1 MMSMGPLI
9 SRYFDD
15 DLSEAE
21 VEELTAWL
29 QQSPENAAEFARQA
43 RLDYLLT
50 RSLPAP
56 QAVAVEGTIVRLG
69 GLADADEV
77 SDGPRAAV
85 RSSALWER
93 SESRVT
99 GLVVLATLLLVATL
113 GGLRVWSVRTA
124 GLASDSLPE
133 PSGGVARR
141 FESTGPS
148 FERDGN
154 SLAGAVVEI
163 TGLKGVRWLAGHE
176 RRLGDR
182 LAEGVL
188 RFQQGTVRVRFT
200 GGVVASIVG
209 PAEVQLISG
218 DQARLIAGTFVAYAP
233 EGAEGFRLDTPGAE
247 ITDLGTEF
255 GARVD
260 DAGETT
266 LSVFDGEV
274 QLVSRDGG
282 VRETLTQGQ
291 GATISAT
298 GVARPQFSLTPFEE
312 PRDAIRGYRIVWE
325 PFGPG
330 SATGPFPGSAGAGWR
345 GPWLVVTEPA
355 GGGET
360 VSITNKQPLHPGAE
374 WYLEF
379 LGAIPPSAAEARLQ
393 VRRSYGSLD
402 AFSVERPYTI
412 ECLVRLQSHPFFV
425 NCFEVAGFLGK
436 QEEVTGQP
444 AWAVRA
450 LPEGE
455 AARLRWQVAQPMPET
470 PDIAGNDG
478 PLVGWWEPFRLAV
491 TIDPAKKRWRF
502 MVASP
507 QQSAASEWREL
518 ALSAF
523 SDGEPHE
530 IVVTARGDTPYRLSF
545 AIDEVKIRNLP

>member
-1 MMSMGPLI
+1 MMSIGPLI

-21 VEELTAWL
+21 AEELTAWV
-29 QQSPENAAEFARQA
+29 QQSPTNAAEFARQS
-43 RLDYLLT
+43 RLDYLLK
-50 RSLPAP
+50 RSLAAP
-56 QAVAVEGTIVRLG
+56 QAVAVEGTIVSLG
-69 GLADADEV
+69 GLAGAEEV
-77 SDGPRAAV
+77 IDGPRSAV
-85 RSSALWER
+85 RSSALLER
-93 SESRVT
+93 SETRVSR
-99 GLVVLATLLLVATL
+99 LVVLATLLLVATL

-124 GLASDSLPE
+124 GLTSDSLPE
-133 PSGGVARR
+133 PSGGVATL

-188 RFQQGTVRVRFT
+188 RFQHGTVRVRFT

-209 PAEVQLISG
+209 PAEVQLIAG

-255 GARVD
+255 GACVD
-260 DAGETT
+260 EAGETT

-282 VRETLTQGQ
+282 VREILTQGQ
-291 GATISAT
+291 GATISAA
-298 GVARPQFSLTPFEE
+298 GVARPQFSLAPFEE
-312 PRDAIRGYRIVWE
+312 PRDALCGYRIVWE

-330 SATGPFPGSAGAGWR
+330 SATGPFPGSAGAGWL
-345 GPWLVVTEPA
+345 GPWQVVADPA
-355 GGGET
+355 GRGET
-360 VSITNKQPLHPGAE
+360 VSIADKQPLHPGTE
-374 WYLEF
+374 WYLEI
-379 LGAIPPSAAEARLQ
+379 LGAIPSSGAEGRLQ
-393 VRRSYGSLD
+393 VRRSYGALD
-402 AFSVERPYTI
+402 AFSVKKPYTI
-412 ECLVRLQSHPFFV
+412 ECLVRLQSHPSFV
-425 NCFEVAGFLGK
+425 NCFEVAGFVGE
-436 QEEVTGQP
+436 QEEETGQP

-450 LPEGE
+450 LPEGD

-470 PDIAGNDG
+470 PVITGNDG

-491 TIDPAKKRWRF
+491 TVDPGKQRWRF
-502 MVASP
+502 MIASP
-507 QQSAASEWREL
+507 QQSAASDWRQL
-518 ALSAF
+518 TASALSG
-523 SDGEPHE
+523 GESHE
-530 IVVTARGDTPYRLSF
+530 LVVTARGSTPYRLAF
-545 AIDEVKIRNLP
+545 ALDEVKIRNLP

>member
-1 MMSMGPLI
+1 MTSRNPLI

-21 VEELTAWL
+21 AEELTAWL
-29 QQSPENAAEFARQA
+29 KQSSENAADFARQA
-43 RLDYLLT
+43 RLDYLLK
-50 RSLPAP
+50 RSLEAP
-56 QAVAVEGTIVRLG
+56 QAVAVEGTIVSLG
-69 GLADADEV
+69 GLADAEEV
-77 SDGPRAAV
+77 IDGPRSAV

-124 GLASDSLPE
+124 GLASDTLPE
-133 PSGGVARR
+133 PSGGVASR

-148 FERDGN
+148 FEPDGN
-154 SLAGAVVEI
+154 SLTEAVVEI

-182 LAEGVL
+182 LAKGVL
-188 RFQQGTVRVRFT
+188 RFQQGTVRVRFV

-209 PAEVQLISG
+209 PAEVQLIAG
-218 DQARLIAGTFVAYAP
+218 NQARLIAGTFVAYAP

-291 GATISAT
+291 GATISAA

-345 GPWLVVTEPA
+345 GPWRVVADPA

-393 VRRSYGSLD
+393 VRRSYRSLD

-412 ECLVRLQSHPFFV
+412 ECLVRLQSNPSFV

-436 QEEVTGQP
+436 QEGVAGQP

-455 AARLRWQVAQPMPET
+455 VARLRWQVAQSMTET
-470 PDIAGNDG
+470 LDIAGNDG
-478 PLVGWWEPFRLAV
+478 PLVSWWEPFRLAV

-507 QQSAASEWREL
+507 QQSASSEWREL

-523 SDGEPHE
+523 GDGEPHE